1 MSVQTLKGK
10 VALVT
15 GGGTGLGL
23 GGAKR
28 LAEEGA
34 FVYIVGRRQD
44 VLDEAIKQ
52 IGPNA
57 RAIVADVS
65 RKEDMVNVASVIQ
78 LEKGHLDIIFSN
90 AGYYIG
96 KKLEDVSEEF
106 FDNMLN
112 INLKGQL
119 FTVQAMLPIMNAG
132 GSIIL
137 TSSMTAFIGL
147 PEYTTYAATKAA
159 VIGMARVWTTE
170 LKTRNIRVNVISP
183 GAIPTEGYETVQGM
197 TPEEVEAF
205 AAKCAAEIPVGRVG
219 RADEIGDGVVFLASD
234 ASSFINGINLTIDGG
249 QTQVYAGNLS

>member
-78 LEKGHLDIIFSN
+78 LEQGHLDIIFSN

-112 INLKGQL
+112 INLKCHERCNSD
-119 FTVQAMLPIMNAG
+119 PH
-132 GSIIL
+132 
-137 TSSMTAFIGL
+137 
-147 PEYTTYAATKAA
+147 P
-159 VIGMARVWTTE
+159 
-170 LKTRNIRVNVISP
+170 
-183 GAIPTEGYETVQGM
+183 
-197 TPEEVEAF
+197 TPE
-205 AAKCAAEIPVGRVG
+205 IRSRG
-219 RADEIGDGVVFLASD
+219 
-234 ASSFINGINLTIDGG
+234 
-249 QTQVYAGNLS
+249 

>member
-34 FVYIVGRRQD
+34 FVYIVGRRQS
-44 VLDEAIKQ
+44 VLDEAIRQ

-65 RKEDMVNVASVIQ
+65 RKEEMVNVASIIQ
-78 LEKGHLDIIFSN
+78 QEKSQLDIIFSN
-90 AGYYIG
+90 AGYCIG
-96 KKLEDVSEEF
+96 KKLEEVSEDF
-106 FDNMLN
+106 FDDMLN
-112 INLKGQL
+112 VNLKGQL

-147 PEYTTYAATKAA
+147 PEYTTYA
-159 VIGMARVWTTE
+159 
-170 LKTRNIRVNVISP
+170 
-183 GAIPTEGYETVQGM
+183 
-197 TPEEVEAF
+197 
-205 AAKCAAEIPVGRVG
+205 
-219 RADEIGDGVVFLASD
+219 
-234 ASSFINGINLTIDGG
+234 
-249 QTQVYAGNLS
+249 

>member
-34 FVYIVGRRQD
+34 FVYIVGRRQS
-44 VLDEAIKQ
+44 VLDEALKQ

-65 RKEDMVNVASVIQ
+65 RKEDMLNVAYVIQ
-78 LEKGHLDIIFSN
+78 QEKGNLDIIFSN
-90 AGYYIG
+90 AGYCIG
-96 KKLEDVSEEF
+96 KKLEDVSEKF

-112 INLKGQL
+112 VNLKGQL

-137 TSSMTAFIGL
+137 TSTMTAFIGL
-147 PEYTTYAATKAA
+147 PEYTTYAASKAA
-159 VIGMARVWTTE
+159 VVGMARVWTTE
-170 LKTRNIRVNVISP
+170 LKSRNIRVNVISP

-197 TPEEVEAF
+197 TPEQVEAF
-205 AAKCAAEIPVGRVG
+205 AAKCAVEIPVGRVG

-249 QTQVYAGNLS
+249 QTQVYTGNLS

>member
-34 FVYIVGRRQD
+34 FVYIVGRRQN
-44 VLDEAIKQ
+44 VLNEAIKQ

-65 RKEDMVNVASVIQ
+65 RKEEMVNVASVIQ
-78 LEKGHLDIIFSN
+78 QEKGHLDIIFSN
-90 AGYYIG
+90 AGYCIG
-96 KKLEDVSEEF
+96 KKLEEVSEEF

-112 INLKGQL
+112 VNLKGQL

-147 PEYTTYAATKAA
+147 PEYTTYAASKAA

-170 LKTRNIRVNVISP
+170 LKSRNIRVNVISP
-183 GAIPTEGYETVQGM
+183 GAIPTEGYETIQGM
-197 TPEEVEAF
+197 TPEQVEAF
-205 AAKCAAEIPVGRVG
+205 ASKCAAEIPVGRVG